1 MKRIRLIR
9 GRWRPRLGHRRPD
22 KVPAA
27 HGPLS
32 AWGWSGANFEQ
43 YGCRLLVAV
52 TAAAGVTG
60 HRHDLDGLLE
70 AMHKGLTV
78 KT

>member
-1 MKRIRLIR
+1 MRLIR
-9 GRWRPRLGHRRPD
+9 GRWRPRPSHRRPD

-32 AWGWSGANFEQ
+32 AAGVGRAQIAFEQ

-52 TAAAGVTG
+52 IAVGGVTG
-60 HRHDLDGLLE
+60 HLHDLDGLLE

-78 KT
+78 KI